1 MIKMDL
7 GQATVDTFV
16 NNAQRERI
24 ILTRN
29 GKPVALII
37 GVEGMDEEQ
46 LQLGSSAK
54 FWKLIAERRAQK
66 TMTRAQLEQSIK
78 DAPFKADFASYRE
91 AMLSL

>member
-7 GQATVDTFV
+7 KQATLDTCV
-16 NNAQRERI
+16 TDAQHERI

-29 GKPVALII
+29 GKPVALIV

-54 FWKLIAERRAQK
+54 FWELIAERRVQK
-66 TMTRAQLEQSIK
+66 TLTRAQLEHRIK
-78 DAPFKADFASYRE
+78 SASRR
-91 AMLSL
+91 